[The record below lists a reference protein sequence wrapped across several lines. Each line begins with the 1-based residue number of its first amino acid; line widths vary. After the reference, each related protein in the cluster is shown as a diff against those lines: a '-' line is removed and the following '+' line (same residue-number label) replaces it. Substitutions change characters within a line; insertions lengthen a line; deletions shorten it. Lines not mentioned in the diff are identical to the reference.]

1 MSELQ
6 WYVYFIGFLFFFL
19 GVYFYY
25 QKRKDGIN
33 EKQKIFRN
41 RAMYIFLTIAI
52 ICVGYSWI

>member
-6 WYVYFIGFLFFFL
+6 WYVYLIGFFFFFL

-25 QKRKDGIN
+25 QKRKDDIN

>member
-1 MSELQ
+1 MVCIPYWILSS
-6 WYVYFIGFLFFFL
+6 FL

-41 RAMYIFLTIAI
+41 RAMYVFLTIAI

>member
-6 WYVYFIGFLFFFL
+6 WYVYLIGFFFFFL

-25 QKRKDGIN
+25 QKRKDEIN